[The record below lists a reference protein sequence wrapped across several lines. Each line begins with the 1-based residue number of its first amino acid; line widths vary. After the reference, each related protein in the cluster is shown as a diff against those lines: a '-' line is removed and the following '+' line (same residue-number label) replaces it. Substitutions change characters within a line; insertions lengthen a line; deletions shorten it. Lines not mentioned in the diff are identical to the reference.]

1 MQLIAEMGLHRVE
14 IGLNVVFDKIPTN
27 MFTRVWLNTSM
38 ITDRIGRLKILSII
52 QNYEEIWKT
61 K

>member
-1 MQLIAEMGLHRVE
+1 MGLHRVE
-14 IGLNVVFDKIPTN
+14 IGPNVVFDKIPTN

-52 QNYEEIWKT
+52 QIYEEIWKT